1 MLKKLLK
8 WSLGFVLLLLLAVA
22 GVLWYAN
29 DYLEGNQEKRLED
42 YLSTQGMSVAM
53 REIRFEVW
61 KDFPRVNLTVDSLV
75 VRDTTQTGY
84 VPDLINAQRIRTRVD
99 LKQLL
104 AGRIRL
110 EEVTVMDANLHL
122 EADSL
127 GVFNTG
133 YLGQKDSTT
142 VDSTAKSEP
151 SYLTMDWEGLLLGLE
166 NVNIIFIHPQKR
178 KHIALLARET
188 RATVERNEAGELCA
202 ATQLNLD
209 IGTLAFN
216 TDKGGYLQNT
226 TLEGPIDVTFG
237 KDNWAF
243 EPTQLRI
250 GPYDYELAADISPI
264 KTDTSTIR
272 IQTQRVTYGAARD
285 LLTNELQEKIK
296 DYFVSDEFGVQA
308 VIVTPLS
315 GGSDPEINL
324 AFTLDGQNVKLKQ
337 HQFRDVHATGTL
349 VNRLTVAEGGIP
361 NSKKNIRVITHDVA
375 ATYLGSI
382 RITTPY
388 MHVAVAGKDP
398 ILTSKMHFSGP
409 ARAVSDYLNNDAFFF
424 RRGGF
429 AMDAQV
435 EKASLLDQEDI
446 LNKTDFTLRFDN
458 TTVYY
463 QPADLSFPFR
473 NITTRKADDDISFQ
487 VASAPLEN
495 DFAFELSGTI
505 DNMAPLLLSLPT
517 QQINTDVK
525 LTTHRFNW
533 TDFRALFGTGGTFE
547 GVAAGAVE
555 GGEEQSTETTTLS
568 DGEQV
573 NAMKT
578 ALLGLERAFNPSIS
592 MEFDTVGYYD
602 VMTLTDFKTGLHIT
616 YDTLYLERTSF
627 DWAGSNVSFAA
638 KLNIKEQ
645 NETPF
650 DVTLVTEHLDVNKI
664 RAPLNAFGLQLP
676 VGLETL
682 PEDLHIDLA
691 HRGRITDSIGIVPG
705 SNYGRLLFDDGRG
718 QLFSG
723 SVAYEPSE
731 LGIHTNVQL
740 KGDPQVVNTLF
751 AAENF
756 FFGEGHFNINLD
768 LTGTP
773 EDLPQ
778 VLRTGTMNINID
790 STRILYRP
798 GNVYIPVRS
807 FDVNLAENRADYF
820 IELVTDS
827 TNRAV
832 RVSGFMDRLA
842 NFIFPDTTGADVA
855 QPFRIKADVR
865 AKTLGYTDLAEFIQP
880 VPEEANTNES
890 STQPV
895 VTVDTTRLAAS
906 TDTTTEYNLRE
917 LLSATGG
924 IFNSFRPDLSLRV
937 DTFFLSPDAAVTK
950 IATGA
955 RVRGGNELVLER
967 TGFTFR
973 EGRVELDATY
983 ALDTLPNSPFKANW
997 RVDNMDVGALM
1008 TEVNKMGKSTKNNSG
1023 SVAGTINLTGR
1034 MTGLLDEPNQS
1045 IIFDSTQAT
1054 IAYQLD
1060 DITLE
1065 DWPQLTAMGKK
1076 ALMAKR
1082 FERLKFAPLV
1092 GTLYMKNGLLSIPRT
1107 EIQSTALQLF
1117 IEGTYSLEKG
1127 PDLLVS
1133 VPIRRNIGRGILR
1146 EAPAPTGYAHA
1157 GWSVYMVMT
1166 PDTEKDKLATGIR
1179 LGRRKYYKA
1188 RGRLAEF
1195 QRLKKQLKEER
1206 KQAKA
1211 EARKR

>member
-8 WSLGFVLLLLLAVA
+8 WLLGFILLVLLAVA

-61 KDFPRVNLTVDSLV
+61 KDFPRVSLTVDSLV
-75 VRDTTQTGY
+75 VRDTTQAKD
-84 VPDLINAQRIRTRVD
+84 VPWLIDAQRVRTRVD

-110 EEVTVMDANLHL
+110 EEVTVIDADLHL

-133 YLGQKDSTT
+133 YLGQKDSTA
-142 VDSTAKSEP
+142 VDSTAEKKP
-151 SYLTMDWEGLLLGLE
+151 GYLTMDWEGLLVGLE
-166 NVNIIFIHPQKR
+166 NVNVTFINPQKR
-178 KHIALLARET
+178 KHIALLARDT

-202 ATQLNLD
+202 DTQLKLD
-209 IGTLAFN
+209 VETLAFN

-226 TLEGPIDVTFG
+226 PLEGPLNVTFG
-237 KDNWAF
+237 KERWTF
-243 EPTQLRI
+243 EPTNLRI
-250 GPYDYELAADISPI
+250 GNYQYELAADINPV

-285 LLTNELQEKIK
+285 LLTGEIQDKIK

-308 VIVTPLS
+308 VIITPLT

-324 AFTLDGQNVKLKQ
+324 SFTLDGQNVKLKE

-361 NSKKNIRVITHDVA
+361 NSKKNIRVEVTDVA
-375 ATYLGSI
+375 ATYLNSI

-388 MHVAVAGKDP
+388 MHVGVAGKDP
-398 ILTSKMHFSGP
+398 ILTSNMHFSGP
-409 ARAVSDYLNNDAFFF
+409 ARSVSDYLANDAFFF
-424 RRGGF
+424 RRGRF

-435 EKASLLDQEDI
+435 AKASLLDQEDI

-458 TTVYY
+458 ATVYY

-473 NITTRKADDDISFQ
+473 SIATRKAADDISFK
-487 VASAPLEN
+487 VASAPLDN
-495 DFAFELSGTI
+495 DFAFELSGKI
-505 DNMAPLLLSLPT
+505 DNLAPLLINLPT
-517 QQINTDVK
+517 QQINTDVL

-547 GVAAGAVE
+547 GVVAGAE
-555 GGEEQSTETTTLS
+555 EEGEEQSEEAITLS

-592 MEFDTVGYYD
+592 MAFDTVGYYD
-602 VMTLTDFKTGLHIT
+602 IMTLTDFKTGLHIT
-616 YDTLYLERTSF
+616 SDTLYLERTSF
-627 DWAGSNVSFAA
+627 DWAGSNVAFAA

-682 PEDLHIDLA
+682 PQDLHIDLA

-718 QLFSG
+718 RLFSG
-723 SVAYEPSE
+723 SVAYEPSD

-756 FFGEGHFNINLD
+756 FFGEGHFSINLD

-778 VLRTGTMNINID
+778 VLRSGKMNINID

-798 GNVYIPVRS
+798 GNVYIPVRN
-807 FDVNLAENRADYF
+807 FDVNLSDNRADYF

-827 TNRAV
+827 TDRAV

-842 NFIFPDTTGADVA
+842 NFIFPDTTGTDA

-865 AKTLGYTDLAEFIQP
+865 AKTLGYADLADFIQP
-880 VPEEANTNES
+880 VTEE
-890 STQPV
+890 STTADGPV
-895 VTVDTTRLAAS
+895 PPVITIDTTQVASPPDSAAG
-906 TDTTTEYNLRE
+906 YNLRE

-937 DTFFLSPDAAVTK
+937 DTFFLSPDAPLTK
-950 IATGA
+950 VATGA
-955 RVRGGNELVLER
+955 RVKGGNELVLER

-997 RVDNMDVGALM
+997 RVDNMDLGALL
-1008 TEVNKMGKSTKNNSG
+1008 TEVNKLGQPSTT
-1023 SVAGTINLTGR
+1023 TIGDVEGHMTLTGR

-1065 DWPQLTAMGKK
+1065 DWPQLTAVGKK
-1076 ALMAKR
+1076 AFMAKR

-1117 IEGTYSLEKG
+1117 IEGSYSLQKG
-1127 PDLLVS
+1127 PDILVS

-1146 EAPAPTGYAHA
+1146 EAPALTGYAHA

-1166 PDTEKDKLATGIR
+1166 PDPEKDKMTTGIR
-1179 LGRRKYYKA
+1179 LGRRKYYKE
-1188 RGRLAEF
+1188 RGRLAEYH
-1195 QRLKKQLKEER
+1195 RLKEQLKEER
-1206 KQAKA
+1206 RQAKA